1 MSSQAGNPPG
11 RLLAGTILLLL
22 DALVFIF
29 SFNLAYFLRIQAV
42 EDGWLFNFTAV
53 WLLLIILGIYYLANG
68 YNPFLRTKLLAG
80 PERIFVAAGFQGLII
95 AFVVFL
101 TEIRYTGGEL
111 GRGVLLLMLL
121 FCTTGNYLHR
131 LFLFRFFRQRDESV
145 LYAFYGQPELLKHL
159 QEDLKKQGMQWRV
172 EMLPD
177 RGENLTNQDWNAYH
191 GCIVSGR
198 TMTAERIHDLLQLR
212 LQGVRVFDLPDFYEE
227 YLRKLP
233 IHTLQEDWIAL
244 GQGFSLIHNLA
255 ELRIKYFTDFL
266 LASMLLI
273 VSGPIL
279 LVFAILIRLESRGP
293 VIYRQVRNGLRGM
306 PFTVYKFRSMRVD
319 AESGGARW
327 AEKNDPRVTRIGRFM
342 RATRIDEL
350 PQLWNVLRG
359 EMSFI
364 GPRPERPEF
373 NSLLEKEIPYYRLRH
388 LVRPGL
394 TGWAQV
400 MYPYGASVADAVE
413 KLQYDLY
420 YIKNYSLLLDVYIL
434 LRSLRVVI
442 YAAGR

>member
-1 MSSQAGNPPG
+1 LSSSSSPPG
-11 RLLAGTILLLL
+11 RLLAGTVLLLL
-22 DALVFIF
+22 DIGIFIV
-29 SFNLAYFLRIQAV
+29 SYNLAYYLRIGTVSA
-42 EDGWLFNFTAV
+42 DRLINWSAL
-53 WLLLIILGIYYLANG
+53 WLLLIILGTYYLANG
-68 YNPFLRTKLLAG
+68 YNPFLRLKLLSG
-80 PERIFVAAGFQGLII
+80 PGRIFLAAGFQGLII

-101 TEIRYTGGEL
+101 TEFRYTGGEL
-111 GRGVLLLMLL
+111 GRGVLLLMLI
-121 FCTTGNYLHR
+121 FCTAGNYIHR
-131 LFLFRFFRQRDESV
+131 VILYYFFRQRDESV
-145 LYAFYGQPELLKHL
+145 LYAFFGQTDLFMRL
-159 QEDLKKQGMQWRV
+159 QEDLKKQGMQWHV
-172 EMLPD
+172 EELAS
-177 RGENLTNQDWNAYH
+177 GAENLTTRNWEVYH
-191 GCIVSGR
+191 GCIVSAKSLTPR
-198 TMTAERIHDLLQLR
+198 QIHDLLELR
-212 LQGVRVFDLPDFYEE
+212 LRGVRVFDLPDFYEE

-266 LASMLLI
+266 LASALLI
-273 VSGPIL
+273 LSSPL
-279 LVFAILIRLESRGP
+279 LLLFALLIRLESRGP
-293 VIYRQVRNGLRGM
+293 AIYKQIRNGLRGH
-306 PFTVYKFRSMRVD
+306 PFTVYKFRSMRMD
-319 AESGGARW
+319 AESSGARW
-327 AEKNDPRVTRIGRFM
+327 AEKNDPRVTRIGRLM

-373 NSLLEKEIPYYRLRH
+373 NQLLEKEIPYYTLRH

-420 YIKNYSLLLDVYIL
+420 YIKNYSLLLDAYIL
-434 LRSLRVVI
+434 MRSLRVVVH
-442 YAAGR
+442 AAGR